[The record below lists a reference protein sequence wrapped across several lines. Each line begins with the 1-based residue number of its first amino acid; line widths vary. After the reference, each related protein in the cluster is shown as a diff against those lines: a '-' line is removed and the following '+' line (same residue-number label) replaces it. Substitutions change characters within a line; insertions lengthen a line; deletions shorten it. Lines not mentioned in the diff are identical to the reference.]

1 MINNSNT
8 FLENR
13 KFKSNSDN
21 FIKLSIFAHN
31 SGYDTEV
38 NTDAN
43 STVKNKFMGNSDKF
57 GNFRNCKK
65 K

>member
-1 MINNSNT
+1 MINKSNT
-8 FLENR
+8 FSAN
-13 KFKSNSDN
+13 KQFKSNSDN
-21 FIKLSIFAHN
+21 FMKLSIFAHN
-31 SGYDTEV
+31 SGYDTGV

-43 STVKNKFMGNSDKF
+43 SSVKNKFMGNSDKF